1 MRRLALTL
9 AAVVVLGLATG
20 VTLGLLTSQLA
31 AKGPAGDG
39 WSLRGNGALIV
50 PFGVAPALVAAGW
63 AGAVAHFRSLP
74 NWPVYGFLAGLVG
87 VGLVAISVLAIV
99 AGGSTGATVAAV
111 ATLVVPLWTLAAP
124 LVVSLLPS
132 RGERKERGGAGVHV
146 LAAVAIPVALA
157 GGFLLAQRVLPPGA

>member
-1 MRRLALTL
+1 MTL

-20 VTLGLLTSQLA
+20 VALGLLSSQSA
-31 AKGPAGDG
+31 AHGPAGDG

-74 NWPVYGFLAGLVG
+74 NWSIYGFLAGLVG

-99 AGGSTGATVAAV
+99 AGGSTGAAVAAV
-111 ATLVVPLWTLAAP
+111 ATLLMPLWTLAAP

-132 RGERKERGGAGVHV
+132 RGEGRERRGAGVHV

-157 GGFLLAQRVLPPGA
+157 GGFLLAQRVLPPGG